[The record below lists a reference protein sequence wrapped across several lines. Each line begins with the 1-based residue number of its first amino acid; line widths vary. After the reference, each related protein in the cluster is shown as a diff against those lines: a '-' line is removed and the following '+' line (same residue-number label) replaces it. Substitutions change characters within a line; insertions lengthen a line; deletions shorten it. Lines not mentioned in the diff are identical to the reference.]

1 MNKIILI
8 FGFGPRIAAGVA
20 RAFASKGYKVAV
32 VSRTNKAI
40 EPGDDYLW
48 IQADLSD
55 AFSVEGVF
63 TTVRSKLGIPSVVV
77 YNAFSFSTQ
86 GFDQP
91 LSGLITEAHINTF
104 SAYAAAQQALKGF
117 AELPPDASR
126 TFIYTGNKLH
136 LMPMEPLVSFGMGKS
151 ASAHM
156 IHYLAE
162 VYKSSGYKYVQT
174 CD

>member
-32 VSRTNKAI
+32 VSRTNKAV

-77 YNAFSFSTQ
+77 YNGRDIAGLT
-86 GFDQP
+86 
-91 LSGLITEAHINTF
+91 LSGVYAKNIVPSFRLFHARIR
-104 SAYAAAQQALKGF
+104 SAIIQCNYRCSYQYFFGLCSGSAGNQRLRRIAAGCLQ
-117 AELPPDASR
+117 
-126 TFIYTGNKLH
+126 NVHLH
-136 LMPMEPLVSFGMGKS
+136 R
-151 ASAHM
+151 
-156 IHYLAE
+156 
-162 VYKSSGYKYVQT
+162 Q
-174 CD
+174 